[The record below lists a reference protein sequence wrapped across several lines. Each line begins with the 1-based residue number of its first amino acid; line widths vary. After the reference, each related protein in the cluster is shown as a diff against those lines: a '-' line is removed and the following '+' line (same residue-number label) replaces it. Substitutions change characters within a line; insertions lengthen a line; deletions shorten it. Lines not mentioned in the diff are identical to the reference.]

1 MREEWAATAADVL
14 WRRSKLGLRLTAV
27 EAAAL
32 DAFMSERRS
41 GLADRPSPRSGAL
54 AGTASP

>member
-1 MREEWAATAADVL
+1 MRDEWAATAADVL
-14 WRRSKLGLRLTAV
+14 WRRSKLGLRLTAA

-41 GLADRPSPRSGAL
+41 RLAGRSSPRSGAL